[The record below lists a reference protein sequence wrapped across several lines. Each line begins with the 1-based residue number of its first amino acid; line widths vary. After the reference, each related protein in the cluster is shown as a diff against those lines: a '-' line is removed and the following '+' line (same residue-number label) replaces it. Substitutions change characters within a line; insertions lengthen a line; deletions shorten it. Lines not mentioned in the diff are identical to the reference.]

1 MTDGINFLQQIVALQ
16 AQEASEDSGAP
27 RVLAVEPPVQAVPPR
42 DMGKTVQSLVD
53 DLMRAAKADGRDGRL
68 VDAVIEKFCNDQF
81 ALNGAKGDQVE
92 RMLKATIHSAMQGGL
107 TRGETLA
114 AISQTGE
121 AVKGGGPVP
130 AELYVAAGRVA
141 GNESHQAIGI
151 AQLMAEMDGAN
162 SPRPAVAATS
172 PDAGAS
178 VTRSDVAARYD
189 QALSVIAQNI
199 K

>member
-1 MTDGINFLQQIVALQ
+1 MADGIHFLQQIVALQ
-16 AQEASEDSGAP
+16 AQEASEDLSGP
-27 RVLAVEPPVQAVPPR
+27 REVAVEPPVQVVAPR
-42 DMGKTVQSLVD
+42 DMGKTVQTLVD
-53 DLMRAAKADGRDGRL
+53 DLIRAARADGRDGRL

-81 ALNGAKGDQVE
+81 ALNEAKGDQVE

-114 AISQTGE
+114 ALSQTGD

-141 GNESHQAIGI
+141 GSESHHVIGI
-151 AQLMAEMDGAN
+151 AQLMTEMDGSNA
-162 SPRPAVAATS
+162 PKPAVAVTR
-172 PDAGAS
+172 DAE
-178 VTRSDVAARYD
+178 VRSDVGARYE
-189 QALSVIAQNI
+189 QTLNGIAQNF